1 MGEKDQIRQRDA
13 RIDSQMTEINAGR
26 KQIEDLKLSIVEMDK
41 IRGELAQKFD
51 DLRFDNVKL
60 EE

>member
-13 RIDSQMTEINAGR
+13 RIDQQMTEINSGR